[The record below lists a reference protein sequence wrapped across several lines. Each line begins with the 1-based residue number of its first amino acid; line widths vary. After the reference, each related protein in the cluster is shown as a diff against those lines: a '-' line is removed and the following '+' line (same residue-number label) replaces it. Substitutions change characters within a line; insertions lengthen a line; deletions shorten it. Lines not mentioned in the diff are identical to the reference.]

1 MSSIRSSVHPKNLN
15 QPWGTILK
23 PEYGLGHQKMT
34 DYEIDQTVDRLY
46 KIPAT
51 KERVYERPGKK
62 MTEEEITEMLQ
73 RLTKAPV
80 EKIPDSDRRVTKSTY
95 SEMGVVSSY
104 AWKGYN

>member
-1 MSSIRSSVHPKNLN
+1 MSSIRSSVNPKPAN

-23 PEYGLGHQKMT
+23 PDYGLGHQKMT

-62 MTEEEITEMLQ
+62 MSEEEIAEMLQ

-80 EKIPDSDRRVTKSTY
+80 EKIPDSDRRVTKSMY
-95 SEMGVVSSY
+95 NRMGVVSSY

>member
-1 MSSIRSSVHPKNLN
+1 MSSIRSSVNPKPAN

-62 MTEEEITEMLQ
+62 MSEEEIAEMV
-73 RLTKAPV
+73 RHHCV
-80 EKIPDSDRRVTKSTY
+80 
-95 SEMGVVSSY
+95 
-104 AWKGYN
+104 

>member
-1 MSSIRSSVHPKNLN
+1 MSSIRSSVHPKQLN

-62 MTEEEITEMLQ
+62 MSEEEIAEMVTVHWLVLKQ
-73 RLTKAPV
+73 ETPLTNTLFYMFFK
-80 EKIPDSDRRVTKSTY
+80 
-95 SEMGVVSSY
+95 
-104 AWKGYN
+104 